1 MSDGAGRPRGAA
13 IWMQTVSLCLLLV
26 VVGVRPLVSESYDS
40 AASAIARAVEEL
52 ADPSPART
60 LFFDFCI
67 LLATA
72 LWSLCFAIDAGV
84 RYRRTGLEWGL
95 AVLFVGAVVSCLC
108 AGNRR
113 LAINGAIDWLCLP
126 ILTVVLVQVLH
137 SPWRRRLAVALIL
150 GSSAV
155 NAAQCYEQSLV
166 GFQETIEQYE
176 ARKVEFWQRQGVDLD
191 STTVEAFER
200 RLRARESGGFF
211 AHSNVAGAYLV
222 LSLFGGLSVMRLG
235 GTVSLLGGLL
245 LAVLAGAV
253 YLTGSLGALAG
264 GAFGLVLF
272 AFGQWKSEW
281 LGLRRRMVFWI
292 GWLAAAVVVAAVIG
306 HGLYHDSLP
315 GWSLTFRWQYWKAT
329 VQLIAD
335 HFWTGVGR
343 ENFGRLYTAYKDIA
357 SPEEVTNPHN
367 FLLQAF
373 AEFGVFGFMG
383 LLLMLIGVTWRAAGV
398 TSDGPRASGD
408 HSDTGRT
415 RIFIYGTGIG
425 TMVILLRCLLLG
437 TSDPNFVY
445 YSAVTAALVWFPAFL
460 LMAWLPL
467 AITRTAA
474 LSAGLIAFLAQDM
487 ISFALF
493 VPASATTFF
502 AMLAI
507 WLSTFEQD
515 TEPRISKRAIPR
527 HIVAAVVAVVVLGF
541 AALFLAPVVRA
552 RSALKVA
559 GRSNQAGNIAQA
571 DRAYAKAQQ
580 ADPLDPTPW
589 IEHARVLA
597 ERHSVESLTLALHAL
612 AEARRRD
619 PHLISIPRNESFIHS
634 ALATMTGDGPHYFS
648 AIESARA
655 ALALYPQDPHGLVR
669 LADTEAQAGRALSR
683 PDLIST
689 AIEHYRA
696 ALALDGKR
704 LEWETIQRFRPRMVA
719 EIEKKIRDL
728 ESLP

>member
-1 MSDGAGRPRGAA
+1 MSNGADGPRGAA

-26 VVGVRPLVSESYDS
+26 VVGVRPLTTETYDS
-40 AASAIARAVEEL
+40 AASAITRAVEEL

-60 LFFDFCI
+60 LSFDLCI

-72 LWSLCFAIDAGV
+72 IWSLSFAFDARV

-95 AVLFVGAVVSCLC
+95 AALVVGAVVSCFF

-113 LAINGAIDWLCLP
+113 MAINGAVDWLCLP
-126 ILTVVLVQVLH
+126 ILTVALVQVLR
-137 SPWRRRLAVALIL
+137 SPWRRRLAVAVIL
-150 GSSAV
+150 GSAAV
-155 NAAQCYEQSLV
+155 NAAQCYEQSFV

-200 RLRARESGGFF
+200 RLRAREAGGFF

-222 LSLFGGLSVMRLG
+222 LSLFAGLSLMRFG
-235 GTVSLLGGLL
+235 GTVSLLSGSL

-253 YLTGSLGALAG
+253 YLTGSLGAMAG
-264 GAFGLVLF
+264 GALGF
-272 AFGQWKSEW
+272 ALLALGQWKSEW

-292 GWLAAAVVVAAVIG
+292 GWLAAVAVVAAVIG
-306 HGLYHDSLP
+306 HGLHHDSLP

-329 VQLIAD
+329 VQMIAD

-367 FLLQAF
+367 FLLQAL
-373 AEFGVFGFMG
+373 AEFGVFGFVG
-383 LLLMLIGVTWRAAGV
+383 FLLMLFGVTWRAAGV
-398 TSDGPRASGD
+398 TSDGPHAGGYHYDVER
-408 HSDTGRT
+408 R
-415 RIFIYGTGIG
+415 RVFIYGAGIG
-425 TMVILLRCLLLG
+425 AIVILLRCLLLG

-460 LMAWLPL
+460 LLAWLPL
-467 AITRTAA
+467 AITRAA
-474 LSAGLIAFLAQDM
+474 VLSAGLVAFLAQDM

-502 AMLAI
+502 AILAI
-507 WLSTFEQD
+507 WLSTFRHDPEA
-515 TEPRISKRAIPR
+515 RVSKLAIPR
-527 HIVAAVVAVVVLGF
+527 HIVVAVVAVIVLGF
-541 AALFLAPVVRA
+541 SALFLVPVVRA
-552 RSALKVA
+552 RSALKEA
-559 GRSNQAGNIAQA
+559 GRLNQSGNFAEA
-571 DRAYAKAQQ
+571 DRAFARAQQ

-589 IEHARVLA
+589 IEHARILA

-619 PHLISIPRNESFIHS
+619 PHLISIPRNESFIQS
-634 ALATMTGDGPHYFS
+634 ALATMTGDGPHYLS

-669 LADTEAQAGRALSR
+669 LADTEADAGRALSQS
-683 PDLIST
+683 DLIST

-719 EIEKKIRDL
+719 EIEEKIRDL